1 MDEIPLWHRGFHQ
14 PFRHKPPVGP
24 ESVRERGETFGIT
37 LDGEEVDTCRAPIW
51 DVTDSKTQI
60 SHEAMLDEGEG
71 GSIRRTMVRSSSRGK
86 DQDVTR
92 PSENRLARE
101 ERGGVLH

>member
-1 MDEIPLWHRGFHQ
+1 MDELALWHRGFHQ
-14 PFRHKPPVGP
+14 PFRHEPPVGP

-60 SHEAMLDEGEG
+60 SHEAMLDNTVWIRVWEDVRMDGEEMLYRG
-71 GSIRRTMVRSSSRGK
+71 NTHLQCNLVRTRFG
-86 DQDVTR
+86 T
-92 PSENRLARE
+92 
-101 ERGGVLH
+101 